1 MTSDMSPTSDIQ
13 ASFPNGHPSAMP
25 APLRFSQ
32 QSRATATSDDED
44 PKSPLPAN
52 QTLDAYLVL
61 HNHIDRSA
69 WTTQEAVIRETSTV
83 NDRVLKIHQDN
94 LKQLSTMFGDVMD
107 KVKAIE
113 NETVRTAEG
122 VERSKSEA
130 IAAVEAMGAA
140 LQKNLVKPMD
150 KLFQSNTT
158 LVEKVES
165 LYGRLDELEKHTK
178 ANTDALASFQPL
190 QQQNMSSSSR
200 PGTMYSTAS
209 LDSVNANPYENV
221 PGAVSPPYAGVP
233 PVCPPGLSHPSSG
246 YYTPYGPGHPSNWNG
261 GYVFNQGAIKDFNRD
276 QRQVLFGNYGDTQM
290 QANGGN
296 MQTHPAFRNNNGH
309 GQSQ

>member
-1 MTSDMSPTSDIQ
+1 
-13 ASFPNGHPSAMP
+13 MP

-32 QSRATATSDDED
+32 QSRTSTGTNNED
-44 PKSPLPAN
+44 QRSPLPAG

-69 WTTQEAVIRETSTV
+69 WATQEAVIRETSTV
-83 NDRVLKIHQDN
+83 NDRVLKIHHDN

-122 VERSKSEA
+122 VERSRSDV

-140 LQKNLVKPMD
+140 MQKNLVKPMD

-178 ANTDALASFQPL
+178 ANTDTLASFQPP
-190 QQQNMSSSSR
+190 QQQNMSLCSR
-200 PGTMYSTAS
+200 PGTMYSAAS
-209 LDSVNANPYENV
+209 IDSANANPCENV

-233 PVCPPGLSHPSSG
+233 LSGPPGLSHSSSG
-246 YYTPYGPGHPSNWNG
+246 YYTSYGPGHPSNWNG

-276 QRQVLFGNYGDTQM
+276 QRQLLFGNYGDTQM

-296 MQTHPAFRNNNGH
+296 MQTHPAFRNNNGL